1 MLLYNDFTSPIFVTF
16 KHFGKIDSKFFWKS
30 TLFFSKQSIILLK
43 RAYIKIQQSFSMK
56 ADRSRPLFIYF
67 CLFNTVDNKQVNKQM
82 SNINFADD
90 WSLTADLWY

>member
-1 MLLYNDFTSPIFVTF
+1 
-16 KHFGKIDSKFFWKS
+16 
-30 TLFFSKQSIILLK
+30 
-43 RAYIKIQQSFSMK
+43 MK